1 MKKYLALALA
11 LAMSLSLVACGGG
24 STSTPPAESKPAV
37 SEPAPA
43 PADPAP
49 APADPAPAPVEDEV
63 WSSTDADGNLKLD
76 ERDDIGQNGMVTTAN
91 VYATMAGLEVL
102 EMGGNAV
109 DAAIAISYALGVCE
123 PNASGLGG
131 GGFFNIHMADG
142 REVVIDYREVAPMA
156 QDAYTWLDEAGEVK
170 NGNAN
175 SVGALATGVPGTVAG
190 LEYALENYGSGKLT
204 RQQIMQPAIDM
215 AREGYKAGG
224 TLVGAINDYYDYM
237 VTDYTT
243 LGDYYLKDGM
253 PYEIG
258 DVITNEDLANTLEM
272 IAEGGRDAFYKGE
285 VAQAIIDELTA
296 RGGVMT
302 LEDLASFEP
311 AVREPVKGT
320 YRGYQIVS
328 CPPASSG
335 GTHIV
340 EVLNVLENYDIASMG
355 VNTAETIHVWS
366 EALKACFADRGAF
379 MADTAFT
386 DVPLAGLTSK
396 DYAKTIYEK
405 ITDESQTWEKGAPW
419 DYQGDSTTA
428 YSVADKDGNIVSVT
442 QTIECFWGCKIA
454 IPGYGFIMND
464 QLHDFSTDPESVN
477 KLEGGKKPLSSMS
490 PTIVLDAEGNAFM
503 SLGSPG
509 GLRIWPTVAQVI
521 SNVID
526 HGMNMQDAI
535 DCARIFERGN
545 ADGICYESA
554 GENAVSADT
563 IAALEA
569 QGHTVTDKGGW
580 NLFFGGCQGILFA
593 EDGIQGGA
601 DPRRDGKAIGF

>member
-1 MKKYLALALA
+1 MKKVLALI
-11 LAMSLSLVACGGG
+11 LAMAMALSLAACAP
-24 STSTPPAESKPAV
+24 TVTPPAE
-37 SEPAPA
+37 
-43 PADPAP
+43 
-49 APADPAPAPVEDEV
+49 DEI
-63 WSSTDADGNLKLD
+63 WSSTDENGNLKLT
-76 ERDDIGQNGMVTTAN
+76 ERDDIGENGMVTTAN

-102 EMGGNAV
+102 EQGGNAV

-131 GGFFNIHMADG
+131 GGFMNIHMADG
-142 REVVIDYREVAPMA
+142 SELVIDYREVAPMA
-156 QDAYTWLDEAGEVK
+156 QDAYTWLDETGAVK
-170 NGNAN
+170 NNGTAN
-175 SVGALATGVPGTVAG
+175 SVGGLATGVPGTVAG
-190 LEYALENYGSGKLT
+190 LEYALEHYGSGKLT

-224 TLVGAINDYYDYM
+224 TLVGAMNDYYDYM
-237 VTDYTT
+237 VTDYKV
-243 LGDYYLKDGM
+243 LGDYYLKEGM

-258 DVITNEDLANTLEM
+258 DVITNEDLAATLEK
-272 IAEGGRDAFYKGE
+272 IAEGGKDAFYTGE
-285 VAQAIIDELTA
+285 IAQAIVDTVA
-296 RGGVMT
+296 SYGGVLSM
-302 LEDLASFEP
+302 EDLASYEP
-311 AVREPVKGT
+311 AIREPVKGT

-340 EVLNVLENYDIASMG
+340 EVLNILENYDIAALG
-355 VNTAETIHVWS
+355 VNTAESIHLWS
-366 EALKACFADRGAF
+366 EALKACFADRSAF

-386 DVPLAGLTSK
+386 DVPLDGLTSK
-396 DYAKTIYEK
+396 EYAKTIADK
-405 ITDESQTWEKGAPW
+405 ITNESQSWNAGEPGA
-419 DYQGDSTTA
+419 YEGNSTTA

-464 QLHDFSTDPESVN
+464 QLHDFSTDPASVN

-545 ADGICYESA
+545 ADGICYEPA
-554 GENAVSADT
+554 GENAPTAEAL
-563 IAALEA
+563 AALQA
-569 QGHTVTDKGGW
+569 QGHTLTEKGAW
-580 NLFFGGCQGILFA
+580 DLFFGGCQGILFTD
-593 EDGIQGGA
+593 DGIEGGA

>member
-1 MKKYLALALA
+1 MKKVLALI
-11 LAMSLSLVACGGG
+11 LAMAMALSLAACAPKV
-24 STSTPPAESKPAV
+24 TPPAE
-37 SEPAPA
+37 
-43 PADPAP
+43 
-49 APADPAPAPVEDEV
+49 DEI
-63 WSSTDADGNLKLD
+63 WSSTDENGNLKLT
-76 ERDDIGQNGMVTTAN
+76 ERDDVGENGMVTTAN

-102 EMGGNAV
+102 EQGGNAV

-131 GGFFNIHMADG
+131 GGFMNIHMADG
-142 REVVIDYREVAPMA
+142 SELVIDYREVAPMA
-156 QDAYTWLDEAGEVK
+156 QDAYTWLDETGAVK
-170 NGNAN
+170 NNGTAN
-175 SVGALATGVPGTVAG
+175 SVGGLATGVPGTVAG

-224 TLVGAINDYYDYM
+224 TLVGAMNDYYDYM
-237 VTDYTT
+237 VTDYKV

-258 DVITNEDLANTLEM
+258 DVITNEDLAATLEK
-272 IAEGGRDAFYKGE
+272 IAEGGKDAFYTGE
-285 VAQAIIDELTA
+285 IAQAIVDTVA
-296 RGGVMT
+296 SYGGVLSM
-302 LEDLASFEP
+302 EDLASYEP
-311 AVREPVKGT
+311 AIREPVKGT

-340 EVLNVLENYDIASMG
+340 EVLNILENYDIASLG
-355 VNTAETIHVWS
+355 VNTAETIHLWS
-366 EALKACFADRGAF
+366 EALKACFADRGAY
-379 MADTAFT
+379 MADTAFA

-396 DYAKTIYEK
+396 EYAKTIADK
-405 ITDESQTWEKGAPW
+405 ITNESQSWNAGEPGA
-419 DYQGDSTTA
+419 YEGNSTTA

-464 QLHDFSTDPESVN
+464 QLHDFDTNPESVN

-535 DCARIFERGN
+535 DCARIYERGN
-545 ADGICYESA
+545 ADGICYEPA
-554 GENAVSADT
+554 GENAPTAET
-563 IAALEA
+563 LAALAA
-569 QGHTVTDKGGW
+569 QGHALTEKGAW
-580 NLFFGGCQGILFA
+580 DLYFGGCQGILFTD
-593 EDGIQGGA
+593 DGIEGGA

>member
-1 MKKYLALALA
+1 MKKVLALILA
-11 LAMSLSLVACGGG
+11 LAMALSLAACGSNPAG
-24 STSTPPAESKPAV
+24 STSAEG
-37 SEPAPA
+37 EI
-43 PADPAP
+43 
-49 APADPAPAPVEDEV
+49 
-63 WSSTDADGNLKLD
+63 WSSTDENGNLKLT
-76 ERDDIGQNGMVTTAN
+76 ERDDVGENGMVTTAN

-102 EMGGNAV
+102 EQGGNAV

-131 GGFFNIHMADG
+131 GGFMNIHMADG
-142 REVVIDYREVAPMA
+142 SELVIDYREVAPMA
-156 QDAYTWLDEAGEVK
+156 QDAYTWLDETGAVK
-170 NGNAN
+170 NNGTAN
-175 SVGALATGVPGTVAG
+175 SVGGLATGVPGTVAG

-224 TLVGAINDYYDYM
+224 TLVGAMNDYYDYM
-237 VTDYTT
+237 VTDYKV
-243 LGDYYLKDGM
+243 LGNYYLKDGM

-258 DVITNEDLANTLEM
+258 DVITNEDLAKTLEL
-272 IAEGGRDAFYKGE
+272 IAKGGKDAFYTGE
-285 VAQAIIDELTA
+285 VAQAIVDTVA
-296 RGGVMT
+296 SYGGVLS
-302 LEDLASFEP
+302 LEDLASYEP
-311 AVREPVKGT
+311 AIREPVKGT
-320 YRGYQIVS
+320 YRGYEIVS

-340 EVLNVLENYDIASMG
+340 EVLNILENYDMKALG
-355 VNTAETIHVWS
+355 VNTAESIHLWS
-366 EALKACFADRGAF
+366 EALKACFADRGAY
-379 MADTAFT
+379 MADTAFA

-396 DYAKTIYEK
+396 EYAKTIADK
-405 ITDESQTWEKGAPW
+405 ITNESQSWNAGEPGA
-419 DYQGDSTTA
+419 YEGNSTTA

-454 IPGYGFIMND
+454 IDGYGFIMND
-464 QLHDFSTDPESVN
+464 QLHDFDTNPESVN

-535 DCARIFERGN
+535 DCARIYERGN
-545 ADGICYESA
+545 ADGICYEPA
-554 GENAVSADT
+554 GENAPTAEAL
-563 IAALEA
+563 AALAA
-569 QGHTVTDKGGW
+569 QGHALTEKGAW
-580 NLFFGGCQGILFA
+580 DLYFGGCQGILFA

>member
-1 MKKYLALALA
+1 MKKVLALI
-11 LAMSLSLVACGGG
+11 LAMAMALSLAACAP
-24 STSTPPAESKPAV
+24 TVTPPAE
-37 SEPAPA
+37 
-43 PADPAP
+43 
-49 APADPAPAPVEDEV
+49 DEI
-63 WSSTDADGNLKLD
+63 WSSTDENGNLKLT
-76 ERDDIGQNGMVTTAN
+76 ERDDIGENGMVTTAN

-102 EMGGNAV
+102 EQGGNAV

-131 GGFFNIHMADG
+131 GGFMNIHMADG
-142 REVVIDYREVAPMA
+142 SELVIDYREVAPMA
-156 QDAYTWLDEAGEVK
+156 QDAYTWLDETGAVK
-170 NGNAN
+170 NNGTAN
-175 SVGALATGVPGTVAG
+175 SVGGLATGVPGTVAG
-190 LEYALENYGSGKLT
+190 LEYALEHYGSGKLT

-224 TLVGAINDYYDYM
+224 TLVGAMNDYYDYM
-237 VTDYTT
+237 VTDYKV
-243 LGDYYLKDGM
+243 LGDYYLKEGM

-258 DVITNEDLANTLEM
+258 DVITNEDLAATLEK
-272 IAEGGRDAFYKGE
+272 IAEGGKDAFYTGE
-285 VAQAIIDELTA
+285 IAQAIVDTVA
-296 RGGVMT
+296 SYGGVLSM
-302 LEDLASFEP
+302 EDLASYEP
-311 AVREPVKGT
+311 AIREPVKGT

-340 EVLNVLENYDIASMG
+340 EVLNILENYDIAALG
-355 VNTAETIHVWS
+355 VNTAESIHLWS
-366 EALKACFADRGAF
+366 EALKACFADRSAF

-386 DVPLAGLTSK
+386 DVPLDGLTSK
-396 DYAKTIYEK
+396 EYAKTIYEK
-405 ITDESQTWEKGAPW
+405 ITDESQTWEAGEPGA
-419 DYQGDSTTA
+419 YEGNSTTA

-464 QLHDFSTDPESVN
+464 QLHDFSTDPASVN

-545 ADGICYESA
+545 ADGICYEPA
-554 GENAVSADT
+554 GENAPTAEAL
-563 IAALEA
+563 AALQA
-569 QGHTVTDKGGW
+569 QGHTLTEKGAW
-580 NLFFGGCQGILFA
+580 DLFFGGCQGILFTD
-593 EDGIQGGA
+593 DGIEGGA

>member
-1 MKKYLALALA
+1 MKKFLATALA
-11 LAMSLSLVACGGG
+11 LAMTLSLVSCGAKEE
-24 STSTPPAESKPAV
+24 PAPAPAPAPEQ

-43 PADPAP
+43 PE
-49 APADPAPAPVEDEV
+49 PAPVEDEV
-63 WSSTDADGNLKLD
+63 WSSTDADGNLKLT

-102 EMGGNAV
+102 EQGGNAV
-109 DAAIAISYALGVCE
+109 DAAVAISYALGVCE

-131 GGFFNIHMADG
+131 GGFMNIHMADG
-142 REVVIDYREVAPMA
+142 TELVIDYREVAPAA
-156 QDAYTWLDEAGEVK
+156 QDAYTWLNDDGTVK

-175 SVGALATGVPGTVAG
+175 SVGALAIGVPGTVAG
-190 LEYALENYGSGKLT
+190 MEYALSNYGSGKLT
-204 RQQIMQPAIDM
+204 RQQVMQPAIDM
-215 AREGYKAGG
+215 AIEGYKAGG
-224 TLVGAINDYYDYM
+224 TLVGAMNDYYDYM
-237 VTDYTT
+237 VTDYKV
-243 LGDYYLKDGM
+243 LGNYYLKDGM

-258 DVITNEDLANTLEM
+258 DVVTNEDLAATLQL
-272 IAEGGRDAFYKGE
+272 IAEGGKDAFYTGA
-285 VAQAIIDELTA
+285 VAQAMIDQITA
-296 RGGVMT
+296 QGGVMT
-302 LEDLASFEP
+302 MEDLANYEP
-311 AVREPVKGT
+311 VIREPVKGT

-340 EVLNVLENYDIASMG
+340 EVLNILENYDIASMG
-355 VNTAETIHVWS
+355 VNSAEALHVWS
-366 EALKACFADRGAF
+366 EALKACFADRSAF

-386 DVPLAGLTSK
+386 DVPLDGLTSK
-396 DYAKTIYEK
+396 EYAKSIFEK
-405 ITDESQTWEKGAPW
+405 ITAESQSWNAGEPGA
-419 DYQGDSTTA
+419 YEGNSTTA
-428 YSVADKDGNIVSVT
+428 YSVADAEGNIVSVT
-442 QTIECFWGCKIA
+442 QTIECFWGSKIA
-454 IPGYGFIMND
+454 IDGYGFIMND

-477 KLEGGKKPLSSMS
+477 CVEGGKKPLSSMS

-503 SLGSPG
+503 ALGSPG

-545 ADGICYESA
+545 ADGICYESD

-569 QGHTVTDKGGW
+569 QGHTVTDKGAW
-580 NLFFGGCQGILFA
+580 NLFFGGCQGILFT
-593 EDGIQGGA
+593 DNGIEGGA

>member
-1 MKKYLALALA
+1 
-11 LAMSLSLVACGGG
+11 
-24 STSTPPAESKPAV
+24 
-37 SEPAPA
+37 
-43 PADPAP
+43 
-49 APADPAPAPVEDEV
+49 
-63 WSSTDADGNLKLD
+63 
-76 ERDDIGQNGMVTTAN
+76 
-91 VYATMAGLEVL
+91 
-102 EMGGNAV
+102 
-109 DAAIAISYALGVCE
+109 
-123 PNASGLGG
+123 
-131 GGFFNIHMADG
+131 MADG
-142 REVVIDYREVAPMA
+142 SELVIDYREVAPMG
-156 QDAYTWLDEAGEVK
+156 QDAYTWLDETGAVK
-170 NGNAN
+170 NNGTAN
-175 SVGALATGVPGTVAG
+175 SVGGLATGVPGTVAG
-190 LEYALENYGSGKLT
+190 LEYALEHYGSGKLT

-224 TLVGAINDYYDYM
+224 TLVGAMNDYYDYM
-237 VTDYTT
+237 VTDYKV

-258 DVITNEDLANTLEM
+258 DVITNEDLAKTLEL
-272 IAEGGRDAFYKGE
+272 IAEGGKDAFYTGD
-285 VAQAIIDELTA
+285 VAQAIVDTVA
-296 RGGVMT
+296 SYGGVLSM
-302 LEDLASFEP
+302 EDLASYEP
-311 AVREPVKGT
+311 AIREPVKGT
-320 YRGYQIVS
+320 YRGYEIVS

-340 EVLNVLENYDIASMG
+340 EVLNILENYDMASLG
-355 VNTAETIHVWS
+355 VNTAESIHLWS
-366 EALKACFADRGAF
+366 EALKACFADRGAY
-379 MADTAFT
+379 MADTAFA

-396 DYAKTIYEK
+396 EYAKTIADK
-405 ITDESQTWEKGAPW
+405 ITNESQSWDAGEPGA
-419 DYQGDSTTA
+419 YEGNSTTA

-545 ADGICYESA
+545 ADGICYEPA
-554 GENAVSADT
+554 GENAPTAET
-563 IAALEA
+563 LAALQA
-569 QGHTVTDKGGW
+569 QGHALTEKGAW
-580 NLFFGGCQGILFA
+580 DLFFGGCQGILFTD
-593 EDGIQGGA
+593 DGIEGGA

>member
-1 MKKYLALALA
+1 MKKILALI
-11 LAMSLSLVACGGG
+11 LAMAMALSLAACAPA
-24 STSTPPAESKPAV
+24 TSGPAV
-37 SEPAPA
+37 SE
-43 PADPAP
+43 
-49 APADPAPAPVEDEV
+49 EEI
-63 WSSTDADGNLKLD
+63 WSSTDENGNLKLT
-76 ERDDIGQNGMVTTAN
+76 ERDDVGENGMVTTAN

-102 EMGGNAV
+102 EQGGNAV

-131 GGFFNIHMADG
+131 GGFMNIHMADG

-170 NGNAN
+170 NNGTAN
-175 SVGALATGVPGTVAG
+175 SVGGLATGVPGTVAG

-224 TLVGAINDYYDYM
+224 TLVGAMNDYYDYM
-237 VTDYTT
+237 VTDYKV

-258 DVITNEDLANTLEM
+258 DVITNEDLAATLEK
-272 IAEGGRDAFYKGE
+272 IAEGGKDAFYTGE
-285 VAQAIIDELTA
+285 IAQAIVDTVA
-296 RGGVMT
+296 SYGGVLSM
-302 LEDLASFEP
+302 EDLAAYEP
-311 AVREPVKGT
+311 AIREPVKGT

-340 EVLNVLENYDIASMG
+340 EVLNILENYDIASLG
-355 VNTAETIHVWS
+355 VNTAESIHLWS
-366 EALKACFADRGAF
+366 EALKACFADRGAY
-379 MADTAFT
+379 MADTAFA

-396 DYAKTIYEK
+396 EYAKTIADK
-405 ITDESQTWEKGAPW
+405 ITEESQSWNAGEPGA
-419 DYQGDSTTA
+419 YEGNSTTA

-477 KLEGGKKPLSSMS
+477 KVEGGKKPLSSMS

-545 ADGICYESA
+545 ADGICYEPA
-554 GENAVSADT
+554 GENAPTAET
-563 IAALEA
+563 LAALAA
-569 QGHTVTDKGGW
+569 QGHALTEKGAW
-580 NLFFGGCQGILFA
+580 DLYFGGCQGILFT
-593 EDGIQGGA
+593 DKGIEGGA

>member
-1 MKKYLALALA
+1 MKKYLALVLA
-11 LAMSLSLVACGGG
+11 LAMSLSMVACGQPAD
-24 STSTPPAESKPAV
+24 TSKPAASSPAVSEPAVSEPAV

-43 PADPAP
+43 
-49 APADPAPAPVEDEV
+49 EDEV
-63 WSSTDADGNLKLD
+63 WSSTDADGNLKLT
-76 ERDDIGQNGMVTTAN
+76 ERDDIGENGMVTTAN

-131 GGFFNIHMADG
+131 GGFMNIHMADG
-142 REVVIDYREVAPMA
+142 REVVIDYREIAPMA
-156 QDAYTWLDEAGEVK
+156 QDAYTWLDETGEVK
-170 NGNAN
+170 DNGNAN
-175 SVGALATGVPGTVAG
+175 HIGGLATGVPGAVAG
-190 LEYALENYGSGKLT
+190 MEYALEHYGSGKLT

-215 AREGYKAGG
+215 ATEGYKAGA

-237 VTDYTT
+237 VTDYKA
-243 LGDYYLKDGM
+243 LGEYYLNEDDM
-253 PYEIG
+253 PYAIG
-258 DVITNEDLANTLEM
+258 DVITNPDLAKTLQL
-272 IAEGGRDAFYKGE
+272 IAEGGKDAFYTGE
-285 VAQAIIDELTA
+285 VAQAIIDTVA
-296 RGGVMT
+296 SYGGVMT

-311 AVREPVKGT
+311 AIREPVKGT

-340 EVLNVLENYDIASMG
+340 EVMNILENYDIASMG
-355 VNTAETIHVWS
+355 VNSAEAIHVWS
-366 EALKACFADRGAF
+366 EALKACFADRSAY
-379 MADTAFT
+379 MADTAFAE
-386 DVPLAGLTSK
+386 VPLKGLTSK

-405 ITDESQTWEKGAPW
+405 ITDEAQSWNAGEPGA
-419 DYQGDSTTA
+419 YEGNSTTA
-428 YSVADKDGNIVSVT
+428 YSVADAEGNIVSVT
-442 QTIECFWGCKIA
+442 QTIECFFGCKIA

-464 QLHDFSTDPESVN
+464 QLHDFDTNPESVN

-490 PTIVLDAEGNAFM
+490 PTIVLDENGDAFM
-503 SLGSPG
+503 SVGSPG

-526 HGMNMQDAI
+526 HGMGMQEAI

-545 ADGICYESA
+545 ADGICYESD
-554 GENAVSADT
+554 GKNPVTADVV
-563 IAALEA
+563 AALEA
-569 QGHTVTDKGGW
+569 QGHTTTDKGAW
-580 NLFFGGCQGILFA
+580 NLFFGGCQGILFTD
-593 EDGIQGGA
+593 DGIEGGA

>member
-1 MKKYLALALA
+1 MSFPDCGYRRSQEELGGKKMKKVLALI
-11 LAMSLSLVACGGG
+11 LAMAMALSLAACG
-24 STSTPPAESKPAV
+24 TPSGPAV
-37 SEPAPA
+37 S
-43 PADPAP
+43 D
-49 APADPAPAPVEDEV
+49 PVEDEI
-63 WSSTDADGNLKLD
+63 WSSTDENGNLKLT
-76 ERDDIGQNGMVTTAN
+76 ERDDVGENGMVTTAN

-102 EMGGNAV
+102 EQGGNAV

-131 GGFFNIHMADG
+131 GGFMNIHMADG
-142 REVVIDYREVAPMA
+142 SELVIDYREVAPMG
-156 QDAYTWLDEAGEVK
+156 QDAYTWLDETGAVK
-170 NGNAN
+170 NNGTAN
-175 SVGALATGVPGTVAG
+175 SVGGLATGVPGTVAG
-190 LEYALENYGSGKLT
+190 LEYALEHYGSGKLT

-224 TLVGAINDYYDYM
+224 TLVGAMNDYYDYM
-237 VTDYTT
+237 VTDYKV

-258 DVITNEDLANTLEM
+258 DVITNEDLAKTLEL
-272 IAEGGRDAFYKGE
+272 IAEGGKDAFYTGD
-285 VAQAIIDELTA
+285 VAQAIVDTVA
-296 RGGVMT
+296 SYGGVLSM
-302 LEDLASFEP
+302 EDLASYEP
-311 AVREPVKGT
+311 AIREPVKGT
-320 YRGYQIVS
+320 YRGYEIVS

-340 EVLNVLENYDIASMG
+340 EVLNILENYDMASLG
-355 VNTAETIHVWS
+355 VNTAESIHLWS
-366 EALKACFADRGAF
+366 EALKACFADRGAY
-379 MADTAFT
+379 MADTAFA

-396 DYAKTIYEK
+396 EYAKTIADK
-405 ITDESQTWEKGAPW
+405 ITNESQSWDAGEPGA
-419 DYQGDSTTA
+419 YEGNSTTA

-545 ADGICYESA
+545 ADGICYEPA
-554 GENAVSADT
+554 GENAPTAET
-563 IAALEA
+563 LAALQA
-569 QGHTVTDKGGW
+569 QGHALTEKGAW
-580 NLFFGGCQGILFA
+580 DLFFGGCQGILFTD
-593 EDGIQGGA
+593 DGIEGGA

>member
-1 MKKYLALALA
+1 MKKKVLALF
-11 LAMSLSLVACGGG
+11 LAMAMALSLAACG
-24 STSTPPAESKPAV
+24 TTPSGPAV
-37 SEPAPA
+37 S
-43 PADPAP
+43 DPA
-49 APADPAPAPVEDEV
+49 EDEI
-63 WSSTDADGNLKLD
+63 WSSTDENGNLKLT
-76 ERDDIGQNGMVTTAN
+76 ERDDVGENGMVTTAN

-102 EMGGNAV
+102 EQGGNAV

-131 GGFFNIHMADG
+131 GGFMNIHMADG
-142 REVVIDYREVAPMA
+142 SELVIDYREVAPMA
-156 QDAYTWLDEAGEVK
+156 QDAYTWLDETGAVK
-170 NGNAN
+170 NNGTAN
-175 SVGALATGVPGTVAG
+175 SVGGLATGVPGTVAG

-224 TLVGAINDYYDYM
+224 TLVGAMNDYYDYM
-237 VTDYTT
+237 VTDYKV

-258 DVITNEDLANTLEM
+258 DVITNEDLAATLEK
-272 IAEGGRDAFYKGE
+272 IAEGGKDAFYTGE
-285 VAQAIIDELTA
+285 IAQAIVDTVA
-296 RGGVMT
+296 SYGGVLSM
-302 LEDLASFEP
+302 EDLASYEP
-311 AVREPVKGT
+311 AIREPVKGT

-340 EVLNVLENYDIASMG
+340 EVLNILENYDMASLG
-355 VNTAETIHVWS
+355 VNTAESIHLWS
-366 EALKACFADRGAF
+366 EALKACFADRGAY
-379 MADTAFT
+379 MADTAFA

-396 DYAKTIYEK
+396 EYAKTIADK
-405 ITDESQTWEKGAPW
+405 ITNESQSWNAGEPGA
-419 DYQGDSTTA
+419 YEGNSTTA

-464 QLHDFSTDPESVN
+464 QLHDFDTNPESVN

-535 DCARIFERGN
+535 DCARIYERGN
-545 ADGICYESA
+545 ADGICYEPA
-554 GENAVSADT
+554 GENAPTAEAL
-563 IAALEA
+563 AALQA
-569 QGHTVTDKGGW
+569 QGHALTEKGAW
-580 NLFFGGCQGILFA
+580 DLYFGGCQGILFTD
-593 EDGIQGGA
+593 DGIEGGA

>member
-1 MKKYLALALA
+1 MKKFLAMSLA
-11 LAMSLSLVACGGG
+11 LAMTLSLVACG
-24 STSTPPAESKPAV
+24 AKE
-37 SEPAPA
+37 EPAPA
-43 PADPAP
+43 PAPAP
-49 APADPAPAPVEDEV
+49 APEQSQPAEPAPAPVEDEV
-63 WSSTDADGNLKLD
+63 WSSTDADGNLKLT

-102 EMGGNAV
+102 EQGGNAV
-109 DAAIAISYALGVCE
+109 DAAVAISYALGVCE

-131 GGFFNIHMADG
+131 GGFMNIHMADG
-142 REVVIDYREVAPMA
+142 TELVIDYREVAPAA
-156 QDAYTWLDEAGEVK
+156 QDAYTWLNEDGTVK

-175 SVGALATGVPGTVAG
+175 SVGALAIGVPGTVAG
-190 LEYALENYGSGKLT
+190 MEYALENYGSGKLS
-204 RQQIMQPAIDM
+204 RQEVMQPAIDM
-215 AREGYKAGG
+215 AIEGYKAGG
-224 TLVGAINDYYDYM
+224 TLVGAMNDYYDYM
-237 VTDYTT
+237 VTDYTV
-243 LGDYYLKDGM
+243 LGDYYLKDGL

-258 DVITNEDLANTLEM
+258 DVVTNEDLAATLQL
-272 IAEGGRDAFYKGE
+272 IAEGGKDAFYTGD
-285 VAQAIIDELTA
+285 VAQAMIDQITA
-296 RGGVMT
+296 QGGVMT
-302 LEDLASFEP
+302 MEDLANYEP
-311 AVREPVKGT
+311 VIREPVKGT

-340 EVLNVLENYDIASMG
+340 EVLNILENYDIASMG
-355 VNTAETIHVWS
+355 VNSAEALHVWS
-366 EALKACFADRGAF
+366 EALKACFADRSAF

-386 DVPLAGLTSK
+386 NVPLDGLTSK
-396 DYAKTIYEK
+396 DYAKSIYEK
-405 ITDESQTWEKGAPW
+405 ITAESQSWNAGEPGA
-419 DYQGDSTTA
+419 YEGNSTTA
-428 YSVADKDGNIVSVT
+428 YSVADAEGNIVSVT
-442 QTIECFWGCKIA
+442 QTIECFWGSKIA
-454 IPGYGFIMND
+454 IDGYGFIMND

-477 KLEGGKKPLSSMS
+477 CVEGGKKPLSSMS

-503 SLGSPG
+503 ALGSPG

-569 QGHTVTDKGGW
+569 QGHAVTDKGGW
-580 NLFFGGCQGILFA
+580 NLFFGGCQGIKFT
-593 EDGIQGGA
+593 DNGIEGGA

>member
-1 MKKYLALALA
+1 MKKYLALVLA
-11 LAMSLSLVACGGG
+11 LAMSLSMVACGQPAD
-24 STSTPPAESKPAV
+24 TSKPAASSPAV
-37 SEPAPA
+37 SEPAVSEPA
-43 PADPAP
+43 VSEPA
-49 APADPAPAPVEDEV
+49 EDEV
-63 WSSTDADGNLKLD
+63 WSSTDADGNLKLT
-76 ERDDIGQNGMVTTAN
+76 ERDDIGENGMVTTAN

-142 REVVIDYREVAPMA
+142 REVVIDYREIAPMA
-156 QDAYTWLDEAGEVK
+156 QDAYTWLDETGEVK
-170 NGNAN
+170 DNGNAN
-175 SVGALATGVPGTVAG
+175 HIGGLATGVPGAVAG
-190 LEYALENYGSGKLT
+190 MEYALEHYGSGKLT

-215 AREGYKAGG
+215 ATEGYKAGA

-237 VTDYTT
+237 VTDYKA
-243 LGDYYLKDGM
+243 LGEYYLNEDDM
-253 PYEIG
+253 PYAIG
-258 DVITNEDLANTLEM
+258 DVITNPDLAKTLQL
-272 IAEGGRDAFYKGE
+272 IAEGGKDAFYTGE
-285 VAQAIIDELTA
+285 VAQAIIDTVA
-296 RGGVMT
+296 SYGGVMT

-311 AVREPVKGT
+311 AIREPVKGT

-340 EVLNVLENYDIASMG
+340 EVMNILENYDIASMG
-355 VNTAETIHVWS
+355 VNSAEAIHVWS
-366 EALKACFADRGAF
+366 EALKACFADRSAY
-379 MADTAFT
+379 MADTAFAE
-386 DVPLAGLTSK
+386 VPLKGLTSK

-405 ITDESQTWEKGAPW
+405 ITDEAQSWNAGEPGA
-419 DYQGDSTTA
+419 YEGNSTTA
-428 YSVADKDGNIVSVT
+428 YSVADAEGNIVSVT
-442 QTIECFWGCKIA
+442 QTIECFFGCKIA

-464 QLHDFSTDPESVN
+464 QLHDFDTNPESVN

-490 PTIVLDAEGNAFM
+490 PTIVLDENGDAFM
-503 SLGSPG
+503 SVGSPG

-526 HGMNMQDAI
+526 HGMGMQEAI

-545 ADGICYESA
+545 ADGICYESD
-554 GENAVSADT
+554 GKNPVTADVV
-563 IAALEA
+563 AALEA
-569 QGHTVTDKGGW
+569 QGHTTTDKGAW
-580 NLFFGGCQGILFA
+580 NLFFGGCQGILFTD
-593 EDGIQGGA
+593 DGIEGAA

>member
-1 MKKYLALALA
+1 MKKILALI
-11 LAMSLSLVACGGG
+11 LAMAMALSLAACAPA
-24 STSTPPAESKPAV
+24 TSGPAV
-37 SEPAPA
+37 SGE
-43 PADPAP
+43 
-49 APADPAPAPVEDEV
+49 EI
-63 WSSTDADGNLKLD
+63 WSSTDENGNLKLT
-76 ERDDIGQNGMVTTAN
+76 ERDDVGENGMVTTAN

-102 EMGGNAV
+102 EQGGNAV

-131 GGFFNIHMADG
+131 GGFMNIHMADG
-142 REVVIDYREVAPMA
+142 SELVIDYREVAPMA
-156 QDAYTWLDEAGEVK
+156 QDAYTWLDETGAVK
-170 NGNAN
+170 NNGTAN
-175 SVGALATGVPGTVAG
+175 SVGGLATGVPGTVAG

-224 TLVGAINDYYDYM
+224 TLVGAMNDYYDYM
-237 VTDYTT
+237 VTDYKV

-258 DVITNEDLANTLEM
+258 DVITNEDLAATLEK
-272 IAEGGRDAFYKGE
+272 IAEGGKDAFYTGE
-285 VAQAIIDELTA
+285 IAQAIVDTVA
-296 RGGVMT
+296 SYGGVLSM
-302 LEDLASFEP
+302 EDLASYEP
-311 AVREPVKGT
+311 AIREPVKGT

-340 EVLNVLENYDIASMG
+340 EVLNILENYDMASLG
-355 VNTAETIHVWS
+355 VNTAESIHLWS
-366 EALKACFADRGAF
+366 EALKACFADRGAY
-379 MADTAFT
+379 MADTAFA

-396 DYAKTIYEK
+396 EYAKTIADK
-405 ITDESQTWEKGAPW
+405 ITNESQSWNAGEPGA
-419 DYQGDSTTA
+419 YEGNSTTA

-464 QLHDFSTDPESVN
+464 QLHDFDTNPESVN

-535 DCARIFERGN
+535 DCARIYERGN
-545 ADGICYESA
+545 ADGICYEPA
-554 GENAVSADT
+554 GENAPTAET
-563 IAALEA
+563 LAALAA
-569 QGHTVTDKGGW
+569 QGHALTEKGAW
-580 NLFFGGCQGILFA
+580 DLFFGGCQGILFTD
-593 EDGIQGGA
+593 DGIEGGA

>member
-1 MKKYLALALA
+1 MKKFFALA
-11 LAMSLSLVACGGG
+11 LAMAMTLSLAACGQKQE
-24 STSTPPAESKPAV
+24 A
-37 SEPAPA
+37 PAPA
-43 PADPAP
+43 PSAPAASTPAASTPAP
-49 APADPAPAPVEDEV
+49 EAPAVEEV
-63 WSSTDADGNLKLD
+63 WSSVDADGNLKLN
-76 ERDDIGQNGMVTTAN
+76 ERDDVGKNGMVTTAN

-102 EMGGNAV
+102 EMGGSAV
-109 DAAIAISYALGVCE
+109 DAAIAISYALGVVE

-156 QDAYTWLDEAGEVK
+156 QDAYTWLNEDGTVK

-175 SVGALATGVPGTVAG
+175 SVGALAAAVPGTVAG
-190 LEYALENYGSGKLT
+190 LEYALEHYGSGKLT
-204 RQQIMQPAIDM
+204 RQQIMQPAIDL
-215 AREGYKAGG
+215 ATEGYIIGG
-224 TLVGAINDYYDYM
+224 TTAAAIADYYDYM
-237 VTDYTT
+237 VTDYTV
-243 LGDYYLKDGM
+243 LGDYYLKDGL
-253 PYEIG
+253 PYEVG
-258 DVITNEDLANTLEM
+258 DVITNPDLAKSLQM

-285 VAQAIIDELTA
+285 MAQAIIDTLA
-296 RGGVMT
+296 SYGGVMT
-302 LEDLASFEP
+302 MEDLANYEP
-311 AVREPVKGT
+311 AIREPVKGT
-320 YRGYQIVS
+320 YRGYEIVS

-340 EVLNVLENYDIASMG
+340 EVLNVLENYDIGAMG
-355 VNTAETIHVWS
+355 VNTPETLHVWS

-379 MADTAFT
+379 MADTAFA

-396 DYAKTIYEK
+396 EYAKTIADK
-405 ITDESQTWEKGAPW
+405 ITDQAQSWEKGAPW
-419 DYQGDSTTA
+419 DYQGNSTTA
-428 YSVADKDGNIVSVT
+428 YSVADAEGNIVSVT

-454 IPGYGFIMND
+454 IPGFGFIMND
-464 QLHDFSTDPESVN
+464 QMHDFSTDPESVN
-477 KLEGGKKPLSSMS
+477 KVEGGKKPLSSMS
-490 PTIVLDAEGNAFM
+490 PTIVLDADGKAFM

-535 DCARIFERGN
+535 DCARIFDRGN

-563 IAALEA
+563 VAALEA
-569 QGHTVTDKGGW
+569 QGHTFTDKGGW

>member
-1 MKKYLALALA
+1 MKKVLALI
-11 LAMSLSLVACGGG
+11 LAMAMALSLAACAP
-24 STSTPPAESKPAV
+24 TVTPPAE
-37 SEPAPA
+37 
-43 PADPAP
+43 
-49 APADPAPAPVEDEV
+49 DEI
-63 WSSTDADGNLKLD
+63 WSSTDENGNLKLT
-76 ERDDIGQNGMVTTAN
+76 ERDDVGENGMVTTAN

-102 EMGGNAV
+102 EQGGNAV

-131 GGFFNIHMADG
+131 GGFMNIHMADG
-142 REVVIDYREVAPMA
+142 SELVIDYREVAPMA
-156 QDAYTWLDEAGEVK
+156 QDAYTWLDETGAVK
-170 NGNAN
+170 NNGTAN
-175 SVGALATGVPGTVAG
+175 SVGGLATGVPGTVAG

-224 TLVGAINDYYDYM
+224 TLVGAMNDYYDYM
-237 VTDYTT
+237 VTDYKV
-243 LGDYYLKDGM
+243 LGDYYLKEGM

-258 DVITNEDLANTLEM
+258 DVITNEDLAATLEK
-272 IAEGGRDAFYKGE
+272 IAEGGKDAFYTGE
-285 VAQAIIDELTA
+285 IAQAIVDTVA
-296 RGGVMT
+296 SYGGVLSM
-302 LEDLASFEP
+302 EDLASYEP
-311 AVREPVKGT
+311 AIREPVKGT

-340 EVLNVLENYDIASMG
+340 EVLNILENYDIAALG
-355 VNTAETIHVWS
+355 VNTAESIHLWS
-366 EALKACFADRGAF
+366 EALKACFADRSAF

-386 DVPLAGLTSK
+386 DVPLDGLTSK
-396 DYAKTIYEK
+396 EYAKTIADK
-405 ITDESQTWEKGAPW
+405 ITNESQSWNAGEPGA
-419 DYQGDSTTA
+419 YEGNSTTA

-464 QLHDFSTDPESVN
+464 QLHDFSTDPASVN

-545 ADGICYESA
+545 ADGICYEPA
-554 GENAVSADT
+554 GENAPTAEAL
-563 IAALEA
+563 AALQA
-569 QGHTVTDKGGW
+569 QGHTLTEKGAW
-580 NLFFGGCQGILFA
+580 DLFFGGCQGILFTD
-593 EDGIQGGA
+593 DGIEGGA

>member
-1 MKKYLALALA
+1 MKKFFALA
-11 LAMSLSLVACGGG
+11 LAMAMTLSLAACGQK
-24 STSTPPAESKPAV
+24 A
-37 SEPAPA
+37 EPAPA
-43 PADPAP
+43 PAPEAPAVSTPDPAP
-49 APADPAPAPVEDEV
+49 EAPAVEEV
-63 WSSTDADGNLKLD
+63 WSSVDENGNLKLT
-76 ERDDIGQNGMVTTAN
+76 ERDDVGQNGMVTTAN

-102 EMGGNAV
+102 EMGGSAV
-109 DAAIAISYALGVCE
+109 DAAIAISYALGVVE

-156 QDAYTWLDEAGEVK
+156 QDAYTWLNEDGTVK

-175 SVGALATGVPGTVAG
+175 SVGALAAAVPGTVAG
-190 LEYALENYGSGKLT
+190 LEYALEHYGSGKLT
-204 RQQIMQPAIDM
+204 RQQIMQPAIDL
-215 AREGYKAGG
+215 ATEGYVIGG
-224 TLVGAINDYYDYM
+224 TTAAAIADYYDYM
-237 VTDYTT
+237 VTDYTV
-243 LGDYYLKDGM
+243 LGDYYLKDGL
-253 PYEIG
+253 PYEVG
-258 DVITNEDLANTLEM
+258 DVITNPDLAKSLQM

-285 VAQAIIDELTA
+285 MAQAIIDTLA
-296 RGGVMT
+296 SYGGVMT
-302 LEDLASFEP
+302 MEDLANYEP
-311 AVREPVKGT
+311 AIREPVKGT
-320 YRGYQIVS
+320 YRGYEIVS

-340 EVLNVLENYDIASMG
+340 EVLNVLENYDIGAMG
-355 VNTAETIHVWS
+355 VNTAETLHVWS

-379 MADTAFT
+379 MADTAFA

-396 DYAKTIYEK
+396 EYAKTIADK
-405 ITDESQTWEKGAPW
+405 ITDQAQSWEKGAPW
-419 DYQGDSTTA
+419 DYQGNSTTA
-428 YSVADKDGNIVSVT
+428 YSVADAEGNIVSVT

-464 QLHDFSTDPESVN
+464 QMHDFSTDPESVN
-477 KLEGGKKPLSSMS
+477 KVEGGKKPLSSMS
-490 PTIVLDAEGNAFM
+490 PTIVLDNDGKAFM

-535 DCARIFERGN
+535 DCARIFDRGN

-554 GENAVSADT
+554 GENAITADT
-563 IAALEA
+563 VAALEA
-569 QGHTVTDKGGW
+569 QGHTFTDKGGW

>member
-1 MKKYLALALA
+1 MKKILALILA
-11 LAMSLSLVACGGG
+11 LAMALSLAACG
-24 STSTPPAESKPAV
+24 
-37 SEPAPA
+37 PAPSGSA
-43 PADPAP
+43 SSSASA
-49 APADPAPAPVEDEV
+49 EDEI
-63 WSSTDADGNLKLD
+63 WSSTDANGNLKLT
-76 ERDDIGQNGMVTTAN
+76 ERDAVGKNGMVTTAN

-102 EMGGNAV
+102 EQGGNAV

-156 QDAYTWLDEAGEVK
+156 QDAYTWLDETGAVK
-170 NGNAN
+170 NNGTAN
-175 SVGALATGVPGTVAG
+175 SVGGLAVGVPGTVAG

-224 TLVGAINDYYDYM
+224 TLVGAMNDYYDYM
-237 VTDYTT
+237 VTDYKV

-258 DVITNEDLANTLEM
+258 DVITNNDLAATLEK
-272 IAEGGRDAFYKGE
+272 IAEGGKDAFYKGE
-285 VAQAIIDELTA
+285 VAQAIVDTVA
-296 RGGVMT
+296 SYGGVLS
-302 LEDLASFEP
+302 LEDLASYEP
-311 AVREPVKGT
+311 AIREPVKGT
-320 YRGYQIVS
+320 YRGYEIVS

-340 EVLNVLENYDIASMG
+340 EVLNILENYDMKALG
-355 VNTAETIHVWS
+355 VNTAESIHLWS
-366 EALKACFADRGAF
+366 EALKACFADRSAY

-386 DVPLAGLTSK
+386 DVPLDGLTSK
-396 DYAKTIYEK
+396 EYAKTISDK
-405 ITDESQTWEKGAPW
+405 ITDASQTWEAGKPDAYEGN
-419 DYQGDSTTA
+419 STTA

-464 QLHDFSTDPESVN
+464 QLHDFSTDPTSVN

-545 ADGICYESA
+545 ADGICYEPA
-554 GENAVSADT
+554 GENAPTAET
-563 IAALEA
+563 LAALQA
-569 QGHTVTDKGGW
+569 QGHTLTEKGAW
-580 NLFFGGCQGILFA
+580 DLFFGGCQGILFA

>member
-1 MKKYLALALA
+1 MKKGLALI
-11 LAMSLSLVACGGG
+11 LAMAMALSLAACGSAPSG
-24 STSTPPAESKPAV
+24 PAV
-37 SEPAPA
+37 SNPA
-43 PADPAP
+43 
-49 APADPAPAPVEDEV
+49 EDEI
-63 WSSTDADGNLKLD
+63 WSSTDENGNLKLT
-76 ERDDIGQNGMVTTAN
+76 ERDDVGENGMVTTAN
-91 VYATMAGLEVL
+91 VYATMAGLEIL
-102 EMGGNAV
+102 EQGGNAV

-131 GGFFNIHMADG
+131 GGFMNIHMADG
-142 REVVIDYREVAPMA
+142 SELVIDYREVAPMA
-156 QDAYTWLDEAGEVK
+156 QDAYTWLDEAGAVK
-170 NGNAN
+170 NNGTAN
-175 SVGALATGVPGTVAG
+175 SVGGLATGVPGTVAG
-190 LEYALENYGSGKLT
+190 LEYALDHYGSGKLT

-224 TLVGAINDYYDYM
+224 TLVGAMNDYYDYM
-237 VTDYTT
+237 VTDYKV
-243 LGDYYLKDGM
+243 LGDYYLKEGM

-258 DVITNEDLANTLEM
+258 DVITNEDLAATLEK
-272 IAEGGRDAFYKGE
+272 IAEGGKDAFYTGE
-285 VAQAIIDELTA
+285 IAQAIVDTVA
-296 RGGVMT
+296 SYGGVLSM
-302 LEDLASFEP
+302 EDLASYEP
-311 AVREPVKGT
+311 AIREPVKGT

-340 EVLNVLENYDIASMG
+340 EVLNILENFDMASLG
-355 VNTAETIHVWS
+355 VNTAESMHLWS
-366 EALKACFADRGAF
+366 EALKACFADRGAY
-379 MADTAFT
+379 MADTAFA

-396 DYAKTIYEK
+396 EYAKTIADK
-405 ITDESQTWEKGAPW
+405 ITDESQSWAAGEPGA
-419 DYQGDSTTA
+419 YEGNSTTA

-464 QLHDFSTDPESVN
+464 QLHDFDTNPESVN

-535 DCARIFERGN
+535 DCARIYERGN
-545 ADGICYESA
+545 ADGICYEPA
-554 GENAVSADT
+554 GENAPTAET
-563 IAALEA
+563 LAALAA
-569 QGHTVTDKGGW
+569 QGHALTEKGAW
-580 NLFFGGCQGILFA
+580 DLFFGGCQGILFTD
-593 EDGIQGGA
+593 DGIEGGA

>member
-1 MKKYLALALA
+1 MKKFFALA
-11 LAMSLSLVACGGG
+11 LAMAMTLSLAACGQK
-24 STSTPPAESKPAV
+24 A
-37 SEPAPA
+37 EPAPA
-43 PADPAP
+43 PAPEAPAVSTPDPAP
-49 APADPAPAPVEDEV
+49 EAPAVEEV
-63 WSSTDADGNLKLD
+63 WSSVDENGNLKLT
-76 ERDDIGQNGMVTTAN
+76 ERDDVGQNGMVTTAN

-102 EMGGNAV
+102 EMGGSAV
-109 DAAIAISYALGVCE
+109 DAAIAISYALGVVE

-156 QDAYTWLDEAGEVK
+156 QDAYTWLNEDGTVK

-175 SVGALATGVPGTVAG
+175 SVGALAAAVPGTVAG
-190 LEYALENYGSGKLT
+190 LEYALEHYGSGKLT
-204 RQQIMQPAIDM
+204 RQQIMQPAIDL
-215 AREGYKAGG
+215 ATEGYVIGG
-224 TLVGAINDYYDYM
+224 TTAAAIADYYDYM
-237 VTDYTT
+237 VTDYTV
-243 LGDYYLKDGM
+243 LGDYYLKDGL
-253 PYEIG
+253 PYEVG
-258 DVITNEDLANTLEM
+258 DVITNPDLAKSLQM

-285 VAQAIIDELTA
+285 MAQAIIDTLA
-296 RGGVMT
+296 SYGGVMT
-302 LEDLASFEP
+302 MEDLANYEP
-311 AVREPVKGT
+311 AIREPVKGT
-320 YRGYQIVS
+320 YRGYEIVS

-340 EVLNVLENYDIASMG
+340 EVLNVLENYDIGAMG
-355 VNTAETIHVWS
+355 VNTAETLHVWS

-379 MADTAFT
+379 MADTAFA

-396 DYAKTIYEK
+396 EYAKTIADK
-405 ITDESQTWEKGAPW
+405 ITDQAQSWEKGAPW
-419 DYQGDSTTA
+419 DYQGNSTTA
-428 YSVADKDGNIVSVT
+428 YSVADAEGNIVSVT

-464 QLHDFSTDPESVN
+464 QMHDFSTDPESVN
-477 KLEGGKKPLSSMS
+477 KVEGGKKPLSSMS
-490 PTIVLDAEGNAFM
+490 PTIVLDKDGKAFM

-535 DCARIFERGN
+535 DCARIFDRGN

-554 GENAVSADT
+554 GENAITADT
-563 IAALEA
+563 VAALEA
-569 QGHTVTDKGGW
+569 QGHTFTDKGGW

>member
-1 MKKYLALALA
+1 MKKVLALI
-11 LAMSLSLVACGGG
+11 LAMAMALSLVACG
-24 STSTPPAESKPAV
+24 SDPAV
-37 SEPAPA
+37 STSGEG
-43 PADPAP
+43 
-49 APADPAPAPVEDEV
+49 EV
-63 WSSTDADGNLKLD
+63 WSSTDENGNLKLT
-76 ERDDIGQNGMVTTAN
+76 ERDDVGENGMVTTAN

-102 EMGGNAV
+102 EQGGNAV

-156 QDAYTWLDEAGEVK
+156 QDAYTWLDETGAVK
-170 NGNAN
+170 DNGNAN
-175 SVGALATGVPGTVAG
+175 HIGGLAVGVPGTVAG

-224 TLVGAINDYYDYM
+224 TLVGAMNDYYDYM
-237 VTDYTT
+237 VTDYKV
-243 LGDYYLKDGM
+243 LGDYYLKEGM

-258 DVITNEDLANTLEM
+258 DVITNNDLANTLEL
-272 IAEGGRDAFYKGE
+272 IAKGGKDAFYKGE
-285 VAQAIIDELTA
+285 VAQAIVDA
-296 RGGVMT
+296 VASYGGVLSM
-302 LEDLASFEP
+302 EDLASYEP
-311 AVREPVKGT
+311 AIREPVKGT
-320 YRGYQIVS
+320 YRGYEIVS

-340 EVLNVLENYDIASMG
+340 EVLNILENYDMKALG
-355 VNTAETIHVWS
+355 VNTAESIHLWS

-405 ITDESQTWEKGAPW
+405 ITDQAQTWEKGAPW

-464 QLHDFSTDPESVN
+464 QLHDFSTDPKSVN

-509 GLRIWPTVAQVI
+509 GLRIWPAVAQVI

-535 DCARIFERGN
+535 DCARIYDRGD
-545 ADGICYESA
+545 AGGIYYEPA
-554 GENAVSADT
+554 GENAPTAESL
-563 IAALEA
+563 AALEA
-569 QGHTVTDKGGW
+569 QGHALTEKGAW
-580 NLFFGGCQGILFA
+580 DLYFGGCQGILFT